1 MNGVLIEQGNIAL
14 GAKDSFNGFA
24 SEIPDYVSLNSVQK
38 DIMPL
43 NYGNPC
49 ELYRTVLD
57 GSFQP
62 IVENEMEGIQS
73 DMGYVSVQ
81 SSDANGQ
88 FIKPIEIQFISSQYF
103 SSIGLTFKF
112 DRYNEIFPKNIKVE
126 WYRDSELL
134 KSMNYAPDSSTVF
147 CREKVELYNMVKL
160 TVYDLNMPLNRFR
173 LFGIQYG
180 FIVTLPAENV
190 RSVSVNQSISPVSTE
205 VPIDTISYVI
215 ETNENMDLIYEEN
228 QPVKVFFNDELI
240 QKVYVKKARRKSK
253 YTWVVDAESAIRI
266 LDKKTFYGDLY
277 KDVLITDVLNQVFS
291 NTNVEYELSDD
302 LKNETLTGYIEYGT
316 GRTAL
321 QQIAFAV
328 GATVITAGRENVLI
342 TKPETAVAQNI
353 PLSRI
358 SQGQNFEKD
367 AVVTA
372 IEITIHG
379 YEIGTEETQLF
390 DANSGGT
397 GRFILVK
404 FQQPIHD
411 LRIENG
417 NIIKSGTNYAIIDSE
432 SSCKLF
438 GKTYIHT
445 QSIKRITNDLFDAS
459 TAENVL
465 QIGNAT
471 LINNGNVDNVL
482 QSCYNEFI
490 NLNTVDLGIIEAV
503 HEAIVSRYGQHLYG
517 ESLYS
522 NSKDE
527 YYKDTPTVVGDVV
540 SCETEYYGDVVG
552 RITKQS
558 FNLAGN
564 IKIKNSSLKGSF

>member
-14 GAKDSFNGFA
+14 GAKDSFDGFA
-24 SEIPDYVSLNSVQK
+24 SEIPDYVSLNSVEQ

-62 IVENEMEGIQS
+62 IMEDETGEIQS

-81 SSDANGQ
+81 SSDADGQ
-88 FIKPIEIQFISSQYF
+88 FLKPIEIWFSASKYF

-112 DRYNEIFPKNIKVE
+112 DIYNEIFPKNIKVE
-126 WYRDSELL
+126 WYRNSELL
-134 KSMNYAPDSSTVF
+134 KSVNYEPNSSTVF

-160 TVYDLNMPLNRFR
+160 IVYDLNMPLNRFR

-180 FIVTLPAENV
+180 FIVTLHAENV
-190 RSVSVNQSISPVSTE
+190 RSVSVNQSISPTSTE

-240 QKVYVKKARRKSK
+240 QMVYIKKARRKSK
-253 YTWVVDAESAIRI
+253 YNWVVDAEDAIRI
-266 LDKKTFYGDLY
+266 LDKKTFYGDFY
-277 KDVLITDVLNQVFS
+277 KNARITDVLNQVFS
-291 NTNVEYELSDD
+291 DTNVEYELADE

-316 GRTAL
+316 CRAAL
-321 QQIAFAV
+321 QQIAFSV

-342 TKPETAVAQNI
+342 TKPATAVAQKI

-358 SQGQNFEKD
+358 RQGQNFEKD

-379 YEIGTEETQLF
+379 YEMGAEEIQLF
-390 DANSGGT
+390 DADSGGT
-397 GRFILVK
+397 GRFVLVQ

-417 NIIKSGTNYAIIDSE
+417 DIIESGTNYAIIDSYG
-432 SSCKLF
+432 SCKLF

-445 QSIKRITNDLFDAS
+445 QSIKRITNDLVDAS
-459 TAENVL
+459 AAENVL
-465 QIGNAT
+465 KIGNAT
-471 LINNGNVDNVL
+471 LINSENVDKVL
-482 QSCYNEFI
+482 RSCYNEFI
-490 NLNTVDLGIIEAV
+490 NLNTINLGIIESV
-503 HEAIVSRYGQHLYG
+503 QYNDSEDEY
-517 ESLYS
+517 
-522 NSKDE
+522 NKDE
-527 YYKDTPTVVGDVV
+527 AAVVGDVV